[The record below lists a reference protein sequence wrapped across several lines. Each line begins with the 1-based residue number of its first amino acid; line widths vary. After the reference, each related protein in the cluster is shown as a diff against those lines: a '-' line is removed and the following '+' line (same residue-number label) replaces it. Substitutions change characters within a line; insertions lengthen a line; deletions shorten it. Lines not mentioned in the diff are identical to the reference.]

1 MVKNWIKSTI
11 NNVESSKYGH
21 KYYQNRLQS
30 YKYGKMDKRSLKTW
44 TKSATNS
51 LETKKSGKPRL
62 ELTEVR
68 PKATETNK
76 KRQKTTTRKA
86 NRPNSTKSSKT
97 WQNHPEKPNQNMIE
111 NQQKVNK
118 IRQHIK
124 KTRLQLDIKE

>member
-1 MVKNWIKSTI
+1 M
-11 NNVESSKYGH
+11 
-21 KYYQNRLQS
+21 
-30 YKYGKMDKRSLKTW
+30 
-44 TKSATNS
+44 KSATNS
-51 LETKKSGKPRL
+51 AETEKSGKPRL

-76 KRQKTTTRKA
+76 KRQKTTKRKA

-97 WQNHPEKPNQNMIE
+97 WQNHQEKPNQNMIE

-124 KTRLQLDIKE
+124 ETRLQLDIKGQK